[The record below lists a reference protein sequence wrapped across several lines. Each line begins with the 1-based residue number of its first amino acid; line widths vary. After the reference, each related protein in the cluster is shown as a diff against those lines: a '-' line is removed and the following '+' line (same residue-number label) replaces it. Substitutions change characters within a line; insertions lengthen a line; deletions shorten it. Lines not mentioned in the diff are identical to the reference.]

1 MTNEPNIPKESAIV
15 ETNAEEKAIVEQDNL
30 EESGKV
36 RKETMALIEAIR
48 TKASSETQKAGEFTL
63 EKYLETVRGLRAEIE
78 KLEFKP
84 EQVEESFK
92 HIQDEAEK
100 NWDSLTKQ
108 VQDFGDR
115 LSETAKVAWETLTK
129 PKESDEDEKK

>member
-1 MTNEPNIPKESAIV
+1 MTNDPNIPKESAIV

-100 NWDSLTKQ
+100 NWDSLTKK

-129 PKESDEDEKK
+129 PKESDKDEKK

>member
-108 VQDFGDR
+108 VQDVGDR
-115 LSETAKVAWETLTK
+115 LSEAAKVAWETLTQ
-129 PKESDEDEKK
+129 PKESDKDEKK